1 MQRQIIEPLVNSY
14 GQFRVRQLVLQ
25 VNDRKPLTLEVC
37 GLTLTDGQGH
47 GQEIPLKIVHNS
59 RTDLSWIVYAIE
71 EYLGDLD
78 YMRIDFDRGKD
89 WRQDNGLEEIDNI
102 HQWGDDVTDMQ
113 WAAMIA
119 RQHILTHPRQ
129 RELMDLYYQ
138 QVSEALQ
145 DLQASHPEGIPDLLE
160 GVRGKENA
168 RPQLWKL
175 PRFLQEK
182 SQDIPK
188 PWHIIR
194 LDRSFRDVG
203 DGPKSH
209 VMWRIEPQLPPIST
223 PILGEMVLQ
232 AGPFQVFEDF
242 GFYYLKTIH
251 LTPLRQ
257 KEDGT
262 WVNPNYRIFYQDEAQ
277 QNEALLG
284 DGPRGRDL
292 GSLTSLDT
300 PTAAQLCRAIKRVL
314 TKIWSSAP
322 EDYNKIYEMQ
332 VIELL
337 EAGQYD
343 AEEKPIYDAWVAL
356 GCLDAPD
363 DSPDST
369 FDPSTAVDYDEDE
382 W

>member
-1 MQRQIIEPLVNSY
+1 VQRQIIELLVNSY

-25 VNDRKPLTLEVC
+25 IDDRKPLTLEVC
-37 GLTLTDGQGH
+37 ELTLADGESDES
-47 GQEIPLKIVHNS
+47 QEIPLKIVHNS

-89 WRQDNGLEEIDNI
+89 WRQDNGLEEIDSI
-102 HQWGDDVTDMQ
+102 HQWGDDVTDLR

-119 RQHILTHPRQ
+119 SERILTHPRV
-129 RELMDLYYQ
+129 RELMDVYYQ
-138 QVSEALQ
+138 QVSEALE
-145 DLQASHPEGIPDLLE
+145 DLRASHPEGIPDLLE
-160 GVRGKENA
+160 GVRGKEDA
-168 RPQLWKL
+168 RPQLWEL

-182 SQDIPK
+182 SQDTPK
-188 PWHIIR
+188 PCHIIR
-194 LDRSFRDVG
+194 LDRSFIRGVG
-203 DGPKSH
+203 DGPESH
-209 VMWRIEPQLPPIST
+209 VMWQIEPQLPPIST

-262 WVNPNYRIFYQDEAQ
+262 WVNPTYRIFYQDEAQ
-277 QNEALLG
+277 QNDANPG
-284 DGPRGRDL
+284 DGPRRRDL
-292 GSLTSLDT
+292 GSLISLDT
-300 PTAAQLCRAIKRVL
+300 PTAAHICRAIKRVL

-322 EDYNKIYEMQ
+322 EDCDKIYEMQ
-332 VIELL
+332 LLELL
-337 EAGQYD
+337 EAGQCD
-343 AEEKPIYDAWVAL
+343 AEDKPIYDAWVAL
-356 GCLDAPD
+356 GCLNAPAD
-363 DSPDST
+363 DS
-369 FDPSTAVDYDEDE
+369 DPSTTVDFDEDE

>member
-1 MQRQIIEPLVNSY
+1 VQRQIIEPLVNSY
-14 GQFRVRQLVLQ
+14 GPFRVRQLVLQ
-25 VNDRKPLTLEVC
+25 VDDRKPLTLEVC
-37 GLTLTDGQGH
+37 ELTLADGQ

-71 EYLGDLD
+71 VYLGDLD
-78 YMRIDFDRGKD
+78 YMRIEFDRGKD

-102 HQWGDDVTDMQ
+102 QQWGDDVTDMQ

-129 RELMDLYYQ
+129 RELMDVYYE

-145 DLQASHPEGIPDLLE
+145 ALRASHPEGIPDLLE
-160 GVRGKENA
+160 GVRGKEAA
-168 RPQLWKL
+168 RPQLWEL

-182 SQDIPK
+182 SQGMPK

-194 LDRSFRDVG
+194 LDRSFSFRDVG
-203 DGPKSH
+203 VGPKSH
-209 VMWRIEPQLPPIST
+209 ITWRIEPELPPVST

-242 GFYYLKTIH
+242 GNYALKTIH

-262 WVNPNYRIFYQDEAQ
+262 WVNPTYRIFYQDEAQ

-284 DGPRGRDL
+284 DGPRRRDL

-300 PTAAQLCRAIKRVL
+300 PTAAQICRAIKRVL
-314 TKIWSSAP
+314 TNIWSSAP
-322 EDYNKIYEMQ
+322 EDYDKIYEMQ
-332 VIELL
+332 LLELL
-337 EAGQYD
+337 EAGRYD
-343 AEEKPIYDAWVAL
+343 AEDKPIYDAWVAL
-356 GCLDAPD
+356 GCLNAPTD
-363 DSPDST
+363 DSAPT
-369 FDPSTAVDYDEDE
+369 FDPSTAEDFDMDE